1 MKSRYHRRVGVLG
14 VWMLLAALAWSA
26 PLSDYQA
33 RLQQGL
39 SRLQAASPKQ
49 RLQVLEQLT
58 WLLPQT
64 EEVSFGQQTVQVDNA
79 WLHNFV
85 EAFMDESDPHSR
97 DALYNQIQAHL
108 TVLLEQVNQ
117 VDPKPSPSQRP
128 RLMAIL
134 NRSEFLHS
142 HSNSPF
148 QRFRR
153 WMSGQLSRLFDW
165 LPGWQHDH
173 NPWTGG
179 LKVVVWIMIGLVGF
193 LLARSLLRRAHRAT
207 GQKPPHPP
215 VLLGVQ
221 IAPHATPKEFS
232 IKAGELAE
240 RGDYRGAVRYL
251 YIALLYHLHQ
261 HGVIQLD
268 ASSTNHEYVQRLRH
282 ESTLFSAVQS
292 MTHQFDSIWYGQ
304 QMPSEQHYQ
313 SFYQQYQTTVTALS
327 HR

>member
-1 MKSRYHRRVGVLG
+1 MKLTYNIRVGILG
-14 VWMLLAALAWSA
+14 VWLLLAAPAWSA

-49 RLQVLEQLT
+49 RPQALEQLI

-64 EEVSFGQQTVQVDNA
+64 EEISFGEQTVRVDNA
-79 WLHNFV
+79 WLHKFV
-85 EAFMDESDPHSR
+85 DAFMEESDPSSR
-97 DALYNQIQAHL
+97 EELYNDIQAHL
-108 TVLLEQVNQ
+108 VVLLEQVNQ
-117 VDPKPSPSQRP
+117 ANAKPSPSERP

-148 QRFRR
+148 QHFRR
-153 WMSGQLSRLFDW
+153 WVSEQLSRLFDW
-165 LPGWQHDH
+165 LPGWQRDH

-179 LKVVVWIMIGLVGF
+179 LKLVVWIMIGLVSF
-193 LLARSLLRRAHRAT
+193 LLARSLLRRANRAA
-207 GQKPPHPP
+207 GQKPPHPAA
-215 VLLGVQ
+215 LLGVQ
-221 IAPHATPKEFS
+221 IAPHATPNEFS
-232 IKAGELAE
+232 IKASELAE

-261 HGVIQLD
+261 YGLIQLD
-268 ASSTNHEYVQRLRH
+268 ASSTNHEYVQRMRH